1 MGRNRNQRNSTPQ
14 RRKTYTR
21 LGASRVQQGVNTGT
35 YIGGLDARVST
46 PVNTDE

>member
-1 MGRNRNQRNSTPQ
+1 MGRNRNQQSRPQ

-21 LGASRVQQGVNTGT
+21 LGASRVQQGVATGT

-46 PVNTDE
+46 PVNGDE

>member
-1 MGRNRNQRNSTPQ
+1 MGRNRNQQARPQ

-21 LGASRVQQGVNTGT
+21 LGVSRVQRGVNAGT

-46 PVNTDE
+46 PVNTDD

>member
-1 MGRNRNQRNSTPQ
+1 MGRNRNQQRQPQ

-21 LGASRVQQGVNTGT
+21 LGASRVQRGVDTGT
-35 YIGGLDARVST
+35 YIGGLDARIST